1 MSASSKFSLI
11 LMHDDGSTHR
21 MRMNKGTLRLLI
33 LLVVLSP
40 LLGILGLWVGWDA
53 LRTVADW
60 HDERLTYQTELDTLR
75 VRLERLSALELLL
88 APEKTGLTAVPTP
101 VLPPPD
107 SGILAASPL
116 LVPGAGPGK
125 PQTGTSPVASSDVPV
140 HSNSETIPA
149 SSAEQNGKSVPLS
162 ASAVSEDDAPPDKTR
177 GAVNTGRIRVENM
190 QARLVDRRRIRVS
203 VDIYS
208 TDPGGKQLNG
218 RTEFSIITADG
229 QQYPLTNDDAMFRI
243 SRFKKIVNVSNLPVS
258 GTEVEN
264 AAVMVEVTADNKLL
278 YRNMFSVES
287 R

>member
-21 MRMNKGTLRLLI
+21 MRMNRGTLRLLI
-33 LLVVLSP
+33 VLLVLSP

-60 HDERLTYQTELDTLR
+60 HDERLAYQTELDTLR

-88 APEKTGLTAVPTP
+88 APEERGLTAVPTP
-101 VLPPPD
+101 LLPPPR
-107 SGILAASPL
+107 SEVAVAASSL
-116 LVPGAGPGK
+116 LAPGAGPDK
-125 PQTGTSPVASSDVPV
+125 SVTRTFPPTGTTLDSEATPAASGEQDSKTVQSPD
-140 HSNSETIPA
+140 
-149 SSAEQNGKSVPLS
+149 SSA
-162 ASAVSEDDAPPDKTR
+162 SEDDAPPDKAR
-177 GAVNTGRIRVENM
+177 GAVNTGYIRVENM

-203 VDIYS
+203 VDMYS
-208 TDPGGKQLNG
+208 AEPGGKQLTG
-218 RTEFSIITADG
+218 RTEFSLITADG
-229 QQYPLTNDDAMFRI
+229 QQYPLTNEDAAFRI
-243 SRFKKIVNVSNLPVS
+243 SRFKKVVSVSKLPVS

-264 AAVMVEVTADNKLL
+264 AAVMVEVRVDDKLI